1 MTDDKSESGTTS
13 DEQPTG
19 QQTPENEL
27 SNTAEP
33 TETPA
38 DQSDEQ
44 NQSEQ
49 RVVDDLHYAR
59 IPAVCPRCPEDEGDL
74 EMADSSV
81 FGPERVAIDVTCNAC
96 EYEGSAI
103 MQLIDFEDH
112 NNEYESAVKNDDVDV
127 IYESY

>member
-1 MTDDKSESGTTS
+1 MTDDESESGTPS

-19 QQTPENEL
+19 QQTPENEV

-33 TETPA
+33 TEGG
-38 DQSDEQ
+38 QSTEQ

-59 IPAVCPRCPEDEGDL
+59 IPAVCPQCPEGEGNL
-74 EMADSSV
+74 EMTDSNV
-81 FGPERVAIDVTCNAC
+81 FGPERVAIDVNCGAC
-96 EYEGSAI
+96 GYEGSAI

-112 NNEYESAVKNDDVDV
+112 NNEYESAVKNDDMDV
-127 IYESY
+127 IYEAY